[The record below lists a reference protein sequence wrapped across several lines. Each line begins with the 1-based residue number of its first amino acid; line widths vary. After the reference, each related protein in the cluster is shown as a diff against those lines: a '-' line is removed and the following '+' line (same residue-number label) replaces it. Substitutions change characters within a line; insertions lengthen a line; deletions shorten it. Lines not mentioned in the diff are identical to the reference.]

1 MQCRLCPHECMISE
15 DKRGRCKVRENRAGE
30 LEALTYGRV
39 TSVAM
44 DPIEKK
50 PLYHFFPGS
59 DILSIGS
66 WGCNF
71 SCRFCQN
78 HHISQQEVATE
89 GLTPERAVDLARTRG
104 SIGIAYT
111 YNEPFIMWEY
121 LRDCG
126 RAAHKAGLRN
136 VLVTNGFVN
145 PEPLEEILPL
155 VDAANIDIKAFHDGF
170 YGKLC
175 GGSLEPV
182 LRTVKRACESCH
194 VELTTLII
202 PEHNDAPKELE
213 KEAVWIAGN
222 CGRQVPVHLSAYS
235 PRYQL
240 GARPTNV
247 NTLQHA
253 REIFMRHLDHVYL
266 GNVMTQDG
274 ADTICAGCGRTMI
287 RRSGYRTEVVAMEST
302 GECAGCGAGNNLV
315 MG

>member
-1 MQCRLCPHECMISE
+1 M
-15 DKRGRCKVRENRAGE
+15 RENRGGD
-30 LEALTYGRV
+30 LEALTYGQV

-50 PLYHFFPGS
+50 PLYHFFPGR

-71 SCRFCQN
+71 FCQFCQN
-78 HHISQQEVATE
+78 HNISQQEVSTE
-89 GLTPERAVDLARTRG
+89 SLTPGRAVELARARG

-126 RAAHKAGLRN
+126 KAAHEAGLKN

-155 VDAANIDIKAFHDGF
+155 VDAANIDVKAFHEGF

-182 LRTVKRACESCH
+182 LRTVKRACEECH

-213 KEAVWIAGN
+213 NEARWIAKN
-222 CGRQVPVHLSAYS
+222 CGKQVPVHLSAYS

-240 GARPTNV
+240 GARPTAV
-247 NTLQHA
+247 GTLQHA
-253 REIFMRHLDHVYL
+253 REIFRHYLNHVYL
-266 GNVMTQDG
+266 GNLRTSDG
-274 ADTICAGCGRTMI
+274 ADTVCASCSQTMI
-287 RRSGYRTEVVAMEST
+287 RRGGYHTEIAGMTSK
-302 GECAGCGAGNNLV
+302 GECVACGAENNV
-315 MG
+315 VVN